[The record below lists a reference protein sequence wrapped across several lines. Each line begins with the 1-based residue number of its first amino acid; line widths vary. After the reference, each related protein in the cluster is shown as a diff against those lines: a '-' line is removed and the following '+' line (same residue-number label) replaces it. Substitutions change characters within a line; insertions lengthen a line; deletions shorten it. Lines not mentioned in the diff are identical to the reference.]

1 MNRILYREIQ
11 PEGWLKRQLEIQ
23 ARGLAGNLD
32 QIWPDVRDSAWMG
45 GSREGWERV
54 PYWLDGF
61 IPLAY
66 LLRDESMIARV
77 RRYID
82 AILLRQQEDG
92 WICPCKEEERAKYD
106 LWAVLLI
113 GKVLTEYVEFS
124 GDERAESALYR
135 AMKNL
140 HDMLS
145 SKKARL
151 FNWGKFRWFEGL
163 ISLLHLMK
171 RKPEGWMIDLGR
183 MLAQDGA
190 DYPAFKES
198 WMRPLNKWTYETHIV
213 NIAMMLKYEALKA
226 EMLGYPMTGRPEELW
241 RFLTQYNGTAVGTL
255 TGDECLSGL
264 GNQQGTELCS
274 VVELMYSFEWL
285 YAVSGDGAWADRL
298 EKAAFNALP
307 ATFTDDMWA
316 HQYDQMV
323 NQVSCMTF
331 PGKSFFRT
339 NGSESHLFGLEPNYG
354 CCTANM
360 GQGWPKL
367 ALRSIQQTERGLLC
381 AHLLPCSV
389 KTEIK
394 GKPVSVRID
403 SEYPFRLRAEI
414 TVEAEDVDF
423 ELKIRIPAW
432 AKKVLLN
439 GEEIQAE
446 HGHVAIRKHW
456 RGAETLRLTLEDIP
470 HLVDRPQDMKA
481 AEYGPLVFS
490 LPIQVQY
497 HRKEYTKDG
506 VERKAP
512 YCDWELEP
520 QSEWRYGFASPCLSV
535 EERPIDAQP
544 FSSQHPPIALKVSL
558 APVHWEWADGF
569 DTVPAVAPAS
579 RKAVGEPRSML
590 LIPYG
595 CAKLRMT
602 ELPMLENGTNITT
615 IKGLSHVAIRTGNIE
630 NSVRFYTEVLGLQE
644 AFRMYGENGGLATV
658 YLYIAPSQYLELFAY
673 GARPAVTGPDTIG
686 MCHICLETENVDK
699 AYETVK
705 EKGGPL
711 DSEMRLGK
719 AKCRMF
725 FTHDPDGNSLEI
737 MELTPE
743 SLHAQVNARF
753 ENYRQGGTK

>member
-1 MNRILYREIQ
+1 MNRVLYSEIQ
-11 PEGWLKRQLEIQ
+11 PEGWLRRQLEIQ

-32 QIWPDVRDSAWMG
+32 QIWPDVRDSAWIG
-45 GSREGWERV
+45 GGREGWERV

-66 LLRDESMIARV
+66 LLRDENMIARV
-77 RRYID
+77 RHYMD

-92 WICPCKEEERAKYD
+92 WICPCREEERAKYD

-113 GKVLTEYVEFS
+113 GKVLTEYVEFT
-124 GDERAESALYR
+124 GDARAESALYR
-135 AMKNL
+135 VMKNL
-140 HDMLS
+140 HDLLS
-145 SKKARL
+145 SGKARL

-163 ISLLHLMK
+163 IPLIHLIR
-171 RKPEGWMIDLGR
+171 RKPEGWMFDLGR
-183 MLAQDGA
+183 MLARDGA
-190 DYPAFKES
+190 DYPQFREL

-213 NIAMMLKYEALKA
+213 NIAMMLKYEALTA
-226 EMLGYPMTGRPEELW
+226 EMQGYQMTDRPEEFW
-241 RFLTQYNGTAVGTL
+241 QFLTRYNGTAAGTL

-285 YAVSGDGAWADRL
+285 YAVSGDGVWADRL

-323 NQVSCMTF
+323 NQVSCVTF

-339 NGSESHLFGLEPNYG
+339 NGGESHIFGLEPNFG

-367 ALRSIQQTERGLLC
+367 ALRAIQQTERGLLC

-389 KTEIK
+389 KTEIQ

-403 SEYPFRLRAEI
+403 SEYPFRLKAEI
-414 TVEAEDVDF
+414 TVEAENTDF
-423 ELKIRIPAW
+423 ELKIRIPGW
-432 AKKVLLN
+432 TKKVLLN
-439 GEEIQAE
+439 GEAIQAE
-446 HGHVAIRKHW
+446 HGHVTIGKHW
-456 RGAETLRLTLEDIP
+456 NGAETLHVTLEDIP
-470 HLVDRPQDMKA
+470 RLVDRPQGMKA

-490 LPIQVQY
+490 LPIQAKY
-497 HRKEYTKDG
+497 HRREYTKDG

-520 QSEWRYGFASPCLSV
+520 QSEWRYGFASPSLSV
-535 EERPIDAQP
+535 DERPIDAQP
-544 FSSQHPPIALKVSL
+544 FSSRCPPIALKASL
-558 APVHWEWADGF
+558 APVDWEWADGY
-569 DTVPAVAPAS
+569 DTVPAAAPAS
-579 RKAVGEPRSML
+579 RKAVGKPQSML
-590 LIPYG
+590 LVPYG

-602 ELPMLENGTNITT
+602 ELPMLEDGTASST
-615 IKGLSHVAIRTGNIE
+615 IKGLSHVAIRTGNME
-630 NSVRFYTEVLGLQE
+630 NSLRFYTEVLGLQE
-644 AFRMYGENGGLATV
+644 AFRMYGEDGGLATV
-658 YLYIAPSQYLELFAY
+658 YLYIAPSQYLELFAN
-673 GARPAVTGPDTIG
+673 GIKPAVTGSDMIG
-686 MCHICLETENVDK
+686 MCHICLETEDAGK
-699 AYETVK
+699 AYEAVK
-705 EKGGPL
+705 ARGGPL
-711 DSEMRLGK
+711 DSPLRLGK
-719 AKCRMF
+719 SKCRMF

-743 SLHAQVNARF
+743 SFQAQANARF
-753 ENYRQGGTK
+753 EKLPPLS